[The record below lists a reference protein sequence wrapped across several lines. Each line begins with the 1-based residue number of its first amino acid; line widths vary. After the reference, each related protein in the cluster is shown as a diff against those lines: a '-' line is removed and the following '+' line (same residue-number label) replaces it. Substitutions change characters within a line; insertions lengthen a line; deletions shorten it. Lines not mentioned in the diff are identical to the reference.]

1 MNNKRLNTQ
10 PFYGDALDRKELKA
24 IVGGQS
30 TNISPISIPDEGL
43 SSCSTTCHPNSYN
56 VLEIAITCKGP
67 CRTVEY
73 ETVTCVNTNASK
85 RCPKDGVSVQV

>member
-30 TNISPISIPDEGL
+30 TNISPISIPEGFRPVQPRVTPIHTM
-43 SSCSTTCHPNSYN
+43 SS
-56 VLEIAITCKGP
+56 
-67 CRTVEY
+67 R
-73 ETVTCVNTNASK
+73 
-85 RCPKDGVSVQV
+85 